1 MHELSVSS
9 AVVDTALRHASG
21 RKVTVVSLRLG
32 KLRQVVPRSLSFY
45 FEIVG
50 RDTLCEGA
58 KLELELIDALM
69 SCASCGL
76 EWDPEPQ
83 PEHGSLVGGEL
94 LMPQFRCP
102 RCEAAGAVVL
112 RGNELEVESIEI
124 ESGTTGEEQAAGSRQ
139 QAATGAVDPSVPN

>member
-1 MHELSVSS
+1 MSSPSPPRSSTRRFAMRAGARSPSS
-9 AVVDTALRHASG
+9 ACGSG
-21 RKVTVVSLRLG
+21 SCA
-32 KLRQVVPRSLSFY
+32 RSFPSRSSFY

-69 SCASCGL
+69 SCGSCGH

-102 RCEAAGAVVL
+102 RCEAAGAEVL
-112 RGNELEVESIEI
+112 RGNELEVESIEV
-124 ESGTTGEEQAAGSRQ
+124 GERRRNRASAGSPDERCWDGID
-139 QAATGAVDPSVPN
+139 ANSSPRS